1 MRIRRHTRVLSFLSL
16 SVALLFGIR
25 ELPELASLADDV
37 SNDGEVIE
45 LVVCDAS
52 SDKASERDHE
62 ESAGHATL
70 TQDVARFWT
79 CHFSRILALR
89 PGKSPLQLLSLLRV

>member
-1 MRIRRHTRVLSFLSL
+1 MRGLAFLSL
-16 SVALLFGIR
+16 CVALLFAIR
-25 ELPELASLADDV
+25 ELPELSSLADNV

-52 SDKASERDHE
+52 SAKASQPDHE
-62 ESAGHATL
+62 ESAGRATA
-70 TQDVARFWT
+70 TQDVARFRT
-79 CHFSRILALR
+79 CHFSRILPLR

>member
-1 MRIRRHTRVLSFLSL
+1 MRGLAFLSL
-16 SVALLFGIR
+16 CVALLFVIR

-52 SDKASERDHE
+52 SAKAPQRDHKE
-62 ESAGHATL
+62 YADRATA
-70 TQDVARFWT
+70 TQAVARFRA
-79 CHFSRILALR
+79 CRFSRILPLR

>member
-1 MRIRRHTRVLSFLSL
+1 MRIRRHMRGLSL
-16 SVALLFGIR
+16 LSLCVALLFGTR

-52 SDKASERDHE
+52 SDKASKRDHE
-62 ESAGHATL
+62 ESASPATVA
-70 TQDVARFWT
+70 QDVARFRT
-79 CHFSRILALR
+79 CHFSRILPLR
-89 PGKSPLQLLSLLRV
+89 PGKSLLQLLSLLRV

>member
-1 MRIRRHTRVLSFLSL
+1 MRIRRHMRGLAFLSL
-16 SVALLFGIR
+16 CVALLFVIR

-52 SDKASERDHE
+52 SDEASERDHG
-62 ESAGHATL
+62 ESAGQATS
-70 TQDVARFWT
+70 TQGVPRFWT
-79 CHFSRILALR
+79 CQFSRILPLR
-89 PGKSPLQLLSLLRV
+89 PGKNLLQFLSLLRV